1 MRAPVMMLAAVLSGF
16 VLAALAPAVHRRL
29 GDSTGWALALLP
41 AALTLYFASFVPT
54 IAGGDSVRTAIAWIP
69 DLGVRL
75 SFYIDGLSLL
85 FALLISGIGTFI
97 VIYAGGYLKGDP
109 QLGRFYIYLLS
120 FMGAMLGL
128 VLADN
133 IITLFIFWELT
144 SVTSFLLIG
153 YNHTAARSRRA
164 AMQALVVTGGGGLA
178 LLAGLLLMGAVGQS
192 WELSELNLLGAALQ
206 GSPFYTAIVIL
217 VLLGAFSK
225 SAQVPLHFWLPNAME
240 APTPVSAYLHSSTMV
255 KAGVYLLA
263 RVSPALGGT
272 DLWLWAL
279 VVFGAATM
287 LTGAILA
294 LRQTDLKLVLAYT
307 TVAGLGTL
315 VMLIGLGTELAFKA
329 AAVYL
334 VTHAFYKGALFMSAG
349 AIDHETG
356 TRNPLHLGGLRRAMP
371 ISFVAAL
378 LAGLSMA
385 GIIPFI
391 GFIAKEIMYEATLH
405 LGATAAVVVTACA
418 VAGNA
423 LTIVAAGVVVVRPFL
438 GAQAHTPKHPHEA
451 PPSLYLGPLIL
462 AGLGLLAGVAHPLT
476 AEAVV
481 APMLRSLSG
490 QAPSGAHAADLYLW
504 HGVTT
509 PFILSLI
516 TVGLGVAG
524 YLLWDRIREAIAA
537 WLRFVGWGPDQGYD
551 QAVAGL
557 EALAYAQVRRQQTGY
572 LRSYLRVAFIVLAIA
587 ALAPL
592 LISEG
597 LPAFSAP
604 ATIRFT
610 ELIALALML
619 GGAITAT
626 VVKSRVAAIAAVG
639 VVGYAVALIFLMF
652 SAPDLAF
659 TQFMVETLTV
669 VILVMVLMRVPL
681 EPQGMTNRRGAM
693 PRDAVV
699 AGAVGLGVAL
709 ALIGATAGA
718 LDQRLS
724 DYFIA
729 KSVPV
734 AHGHNIVNVI
744 LVDFRALDTLGEIF
758 VVTLAGL
765 STVAVIRLGRHRHR
779 EAESPASL
787 GGTGQGGNVQG
798 SGEGA

>member
-1 MRAPVMMLAAVLSGF
+1 MMLAAVLSGF
-16 VLAALAPAVHRRL
+16 VLGALAPFVHRRL

-41 AALTLYFASFVPT
+41 AALTLYFASFLPAV
-54 IAGGDSVRTAIAWIP
+54 AGGEPVRSAIPWVA
-69 DLGVRL
+69 DLGVSL
-75 SFYIDGLSLL
+75 SFYVDGLSLL

-133 IITLFIFWELT
+133 VITLFVFWELT

-192 WELSELNLLGAALQ
+192 WELSQLNLLGEALQ
-206 GSPFYTAIVIL
+206 GSPLYTAIVIL

-263 RVSPALGGT
+263 RLSPALGGT
-272 DLWLWAL
+272 DLWLFAL
-279 VVFGAATM
+279 VGFGAATM

-356 TRNPLHLGGLRRAMP
+356 TRNPLHLGGLRRSMP
-371 ISFVAAL
+371 ISFVGAL

-385 GIIPFI
+385 GIIPFV

-405 LGATAAVVVTACA
+405 LGPTAAIVVTACA

-423 LTIVAAGVVVVRPFL
+423 LTIVAAGVVVIRPFL
-438 GAQAHTPKHPHEA
+438 GAEGHTPKHPHEG
-451 PPSLYLGPLIL
+451 PPALYLGPLVL
-462 AGLGLLAGVAHPLT
+462 AALGLLAGVLHPLT
-476 AEAVV
+476 AEGVV
-481 APMLRSLSG
+481 APMMRSLSG
-490 QAPSGAHAADLYLW
+490 HALSDGHAADLYLW
-504 HGVTT
+504 HGVT
-509 PFILSLI
+509 PAFLLSLV
-516 TVGLGVAG
+516 TVALGVAG
-524 YLLWDRIREAIAA
+524 YLFWDRIREAIAA

-557 EALAYAQVRRQQTGY
+557 EALAFAQIRRQQTGY
-572 LRSYLRVAFIVLAIA
+572 LRSYLRVAFVVLAVA
-587 ALAPL
+587 ALVPL
-592 LISEG
+592 LAYGAWPELG
-597 LPAFSAP
+597 ALP
-604 ATIRFT
+604 TVRFT
-610 ELIALALML
+610 ELIALVLML
-619 GGAITAT
+619 GGGLTAT
-626 VVKSRVAAIAAVG
+626 IVKSRVAAIAAVG
-639 VVGYAVALIFLMF
+639 VVGYAVALVFLMF

-681 EPQGMTNRRGAM
+681 EPQGMLGGRAAVS
-693 PRDAVV
+693 RDAVI

-709 ALIGATAGA
+709 VLMAAVSGP
-718 LDQRLS
+718 LDLRLS

-729 KSVPV
+729 NSVPA

-765 STVAVIRLGRHRHR
+765 STVAVIRLGRRR
-779 EAESPASL
+779 RGDDGADTQA
-787 GGTGQGGNVQG
+787 